1 MNTNNQILNQ
11 TNPVYNT
18 AKLTLSILSSAG
30 VPEAVIFADKLGFT
44 DIRKSFDVN
53 TENKSEIPQ
62 AIMQETRYEFLNRV
76 IRESNCKN
84 IVDVACGFSPR
95 GYVMAKEGYNY
106 LGLDLEASVGALNAL
121 ADSFKDEEIKG
132 SFRYKACDL
141 TDPELFERC
150 LSDIEGEVLIV
161 CEGLL
166 MYFPYFETKSF
177 FEGIKRVLNVH
188 GGRFVTGDYIF
199 SDLYV
204 GVHIGFLGQE
214 EGMKALMTM
223 AETTKKKSDSNFMN
237 SLVKPKG
244 SPEAVKLLEE
254 MEFNNDKIPYYTEA
268 EKCKVF
274 EGFDEETKAKIKGVL
289 EQFMAWDITVAAG
302 AKTVSTEDKIEYKA
316 SYTVVDDVLRIVLDG
331 RIDSLTSTQ
340 LMELYSEAKNN
351 SYSLVELDMTN
362 LQYISSA
369 GLRVLM
375 IMKKETTSGIVKCLN
390 VRAEV
395 MEIFETT
402 GFESILDF

>member
-1 MNTNNQILNQ
+1 MNTDNQILNQ

-18 AKLTLSILSSAG
+18 AKLTLSILGSAG
-30 VPEAVIFADKLGFT
+30 VPEAMIYAEKLGFT

-53 TENKSEIPQ
+53 TENKSELPQ

-76 IRESNCKN
+76 IRESGCKN

-121 ADSFKDEEIKG
+121 ADSFKHEQIKG

-141 TDPELFERC
+141 TNPDLFENC
-150 LSDIEGEVLIV
+150 LLDIEGEILIV

-177 FEGIKRVLNVH
+177 FDGIKRVLTKH

-214 EGMKALMTM
+214 EGMKALMAI
-223 AETTKKKSDSNFMN
+223 AEATKKKADMNFMD

-254 MEFNNDKIPYYTEA
+254 MEFNNDKVPYYTEA
-268 EKCKVF
+268 ENCRVF
-274 EGFDEETKAKIKGVL
+274 NNFDDETNTRIKGVL
-289 EQFMAWDITVAAG
+289 SQFMAWDITVKEG
-302 AKTVSTEDKIEYKA
+302 AKSEASEEIIDYKA
-316 SYTVVDDVLRIVLDG
+316 SYTLEGDVLHIALEG
-331 RIDSLTSTQ
+331 RVDSLTSTN
-340 LMELYSEAKNN
+340 LMEIYTESKKNN
-351 SYSLVELDMTN
+351 YSRIELDMTK

-375 IMKKETTSGIVKCLN
+375 IMKKETSGKSVKCLH
-390 VRAEV
+390 VHPDV

-402 GFESILDF
+402 GFDSILEF